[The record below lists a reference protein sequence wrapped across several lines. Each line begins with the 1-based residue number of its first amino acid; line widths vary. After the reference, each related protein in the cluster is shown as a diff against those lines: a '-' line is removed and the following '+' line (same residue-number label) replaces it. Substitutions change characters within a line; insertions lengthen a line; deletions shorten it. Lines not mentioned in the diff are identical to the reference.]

1 MNALI
6 FNVHHY
12 RTAKR
17 SCKPNFQKL
26 LKSESEIPPPCEAL
40 AEGLILKVQA
50 AVAEALQD
58 ETRRLRLQLTL
69 EHAKLKSNHKKTIAH
84 LADLCNA
91 KGQQTQIYSFS
102 KAHVEQKLAK
112 FRAEGRDHLEVKPV
126 YLGFTEYKNLRG
138 PVPSAVMR
146 DLIVAC
152 FRGMTFTQGQHHPLR
167 DFFQWC
173 PKNLAYIPKMVHIKA
188 GQTQIMFDVD
198 HVVPKRWAGIDH
210 PRNYVVMH
218 QSMNRSFGD
227 EKPELKMAYC
237 GVQSQCVLR
246 KVAEFT
252 RRAFGSKAL
261 GGAMVQYLET
271 DMDEW

>member
-40 AEGLILKVQA
+40 AEGLILRVQA

-91 KGQQTQIYSFS
+91 EGQQTQIYSFS

-112 FRAEGRDHLEVKPV
+112 FRAEGRDHLEVNQLIGLLSPSRPV
-126 YLGFTEYKNLRG
+126 Y
-138 PVPSAVMR
+138 
-146 DLIVAC
+146 
-152 FRGMTFTQGQHHPLR
+152 
-167 DFFQWC
+167 
-173 PKNLAYIPKMVHIKA
+173 
-188 GQTQIMFDVD
+188 
-198 HVVPKRWAGIDH
+198 
-210 PRNYVVMH
+210 
-218 QSMNRSFGD
+218 
-227 EKPELKMAYC
+227 
-237 GVQSQCVLR
+237 
-246 KVAEFT
+246 
-252 RRAFGSKAL
+252 RARAS
-261 GGAMVQYLET
+261 
-271 DMDEW
+271 DMLHS